1 MSQSSCAPTLRRRQR
16 GLGVIAVI
24 FVLVMLA
31 ALAAAVVRLGWAA
44 QTTFA
49 QDLQG
54 ARATQ
59 AAQAGIEW
67 GLFKTIND
75 GTWASCA
82 GSQTLDLRTET
93 GFRVT
98 VSCSYDS
105 YVEGETAA
113 GAPRTV
119 RVYTINAV
127 ACNGTAASC
136 PDDAT
141 AASTHY
147 VERMRQVMA
156 TNLNTEE

>member
-1 MSQSSCAPTLRRRQR
+1 MSQNPISSGRQRQR
-16 GLGVIAVI
+16 GLGAIAAI

-31 ALAAAVVRLGWAA
+31 ALAAAVVRLSWSA
-44 QTTFA
+44 QTSFA

-67 GLFKTIND
+67 GLFKALRD
-75 GTWASCA
+75 GSWANCA
-82 GSQTLDLRTET
+82 GSQTVDLRTET

-98 VSCSYDS
+98 VTCSYVS
-105 YVEGETAA
+105 YVEGETTA

-119 RVYTINAV
+119 KVYTINAV

-136 PDDAT
+136 PDNAS

-156 TNLNTEE
+156 TDRNTEE

>member
-1 MSQSSCAPTLRRRQR
+1 MRSHHTSPSPRSQQ
-16 GLGVIAVI
+16 GLGAIAAI

-67 GLFKTIND
+67 GLFKALQD

-82 GSQTLDLRTET
+82 GAQTVDLRTET

-98 VSCSYDS
+98 VTCSHDAFI
-105 YVEGETAA
+105 EGETTA

-119 RVYTINAV
+119 KVYTINAV

-136 PDDAT
+136 PDNAM
-141 AASTHY
+141 AASTNY

-156 TNLNTEE
+156 TDRNTEE